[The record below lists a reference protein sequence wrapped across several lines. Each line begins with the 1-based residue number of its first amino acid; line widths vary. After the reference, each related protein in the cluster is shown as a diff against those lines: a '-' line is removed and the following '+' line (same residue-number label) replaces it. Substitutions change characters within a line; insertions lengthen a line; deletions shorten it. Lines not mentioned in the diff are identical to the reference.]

1 MLWTIAVILLIL
13 WLLGAFVVNVG
24 SIIHVLLVIAIIVV
38 LWRIIT
44 GRRPVA

>member
-1 MLWTIAVILLIL
+1 MLWTIAVILFIL
-13 WLLGAFVVNVG
+13 WLLGLVAFHAG
-24 SIIHVLLVIAIIVV
+24 AIIHVLLVAAIIVV